1 MGDTLTPVEESGI
14 VAKVT
19 KKVERQ
25 KEKNSGKNKNTG
37 SKKLD
42 QNSKNSTDNRPGS
55 TKVRSESGSRPQSGR
70 QKGQDSKHTTN
81 VQDARGKSSSRPA
94 SGTIPTGTRPT
105 SGARPKSGTRPTSG
119 TRSSSG
125 ARPTSGTRP
134 KSGTRQ
140 TSDAR
145 PTSGARPKS
154 GTRPTSG
161 TRSSSGARPTSGT
174 RPTSRTISSS
184 SSTGNPIT
192 GSRNEQNTESKA
204 AEQKTEDGTNPVL
217 HVKSL
222 ENPNTTSI
230 EKTEAESEQPQESQ
244 KPVVEKLGLGA
255 KTSCYFSAAEL
266 KDPCRVRYTKE
277 GHFVVLDREVGR
289 VIQYNSLTGAKIREF
304 RYLLNYHFQGGFAVT
319 GEDTILVALK
329 NDKFSSISFY
339 KMEGKF
345 KFSAFLDKDAEVSG
359 ISANSIDEI
368 MSLNSSAKTVCIL
381 NREKRLDKSI
391 SLASENNGYNDA
403 SLTDIAANS
412 NNDIIIADRKN
423 NSVSCY
429 DYTGK
434 FIHKFSQ
441 RKEDDPFSSVQRVVV
456 NSTDC
461 MLVLDHTPDGGR
473 IDLFDPEGNH
483 IGCPV
488 MITSGHIADF
498 DCLGMDQIVALVSN
512 NSLVTLRIYTFTVP
526 RKFRKLP
533 NKPRKVVDTKEKQT
547 NRNVKNGHVIS
558 EKKDE
563 KKADT
568 QKAKNGEEKDDKKTM
583 KDDKNNNKAQ
593 DQKSCC
599 CIIL

>member
-70 QKGQDSKHTTN
+70 QKGQESKHTTN
-81 VQDARGKSSSRPA
+81 VQNARGKSSSRPV
-94 SGTIPTGTRPT
+94 SGTIPPGT
-105 SGARPKSGTRPTSG
+105 
-119 TRSSSG
+119 
-125 ARPTSGTRP
+125 RPTSGTRP
-134 KSGTRQ
+134 KSGTRPTNGTRPTSGTRPKSGTRP

-174 RPTSRTISSS
+174 RPRSRTVSSA
-184 SSTGNPIT
+184 SSTGNPISS
-192 GSRNEQNTESKA
+192 SRNKQNTESSA
-204 AEQKTEDGTNPVL
+204 AEQKSEDGTNPVL
-217 HVKSL
+217 NVKSL
-222 ENPNTTSI
+222 ENPNTTCI
-230 EKTEAESEQPQESQ
+230 EKTDAESEQPQESQ

-255 KTSCYFSAAEL
+255 KTSCYFSAPEL

-345 KFSAFLDKDAEVSG
+345 KFSAFLDKDAVVSG

-368 MSLNSSAKTVCIL
+368 MSLNSTAKTVCIL

-403 SLTDIAANS
+403 SLTDIASNS

-441 RKEDDPFSSVQRVVV
+441 RKKDDPFSSVQRVVV

-488 MITSGHIADF
+488 MITCGHIKDF
-498 DCLGMDQIVALVSN
+498 DCHGMDQIVALVSN
-512 NSLVTLRIYTFTVP
+512 NSLITLRIYTFTVP

-533 NKPRKVVDTKEKQT
+533 NKPRKVGDTKEKET
-547 NRNVKNGHVIS
+547 SRNKNGHVIS
-558 EKKDE
+558 GKKDE

-568 QKAKNGEEKDDKKTM
+568 KKAKNGEEKDDKKTL